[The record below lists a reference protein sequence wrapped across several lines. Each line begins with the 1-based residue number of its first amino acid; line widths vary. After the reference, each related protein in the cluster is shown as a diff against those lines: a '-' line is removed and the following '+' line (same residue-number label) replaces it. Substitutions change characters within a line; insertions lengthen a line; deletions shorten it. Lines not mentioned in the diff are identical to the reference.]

1 MQIRKTVPL
10 STDGIDAFLSL
21 LNEYGKDIDEQ
32 VELYMELLLEMGKE
46 VCENHATPNGDQDM
60 DIPDFRFEID
70 RQGDN
75 VIGKLI
81 GEGSDIIFIEFGS
94 GITYNGVSQGNS
106 PHPKGVEM
114 GYTIGDYPGWYK
126 DLHGHSRGTN
136 PEGWEYNGF
145 THYGIQAGM
154 PMWNAVLEI
163 EARSTEIAQR
173 VFG

>member
-32 VELYMELLLEMGKE
+32 VELYMELLLEMGME

-60 DIPDFRFEID
+60 DIPDFTFEID

-81 GEGSDIIFIEFGS
+81 GEGGDIIFIEFGT
-94 GITYNGVSQGNS
+94 GVTYNGNLDGS

-114 GYTIGDYPGWYK
+114 GYTIGNFPGAK
-126 DLHGHSRGTN
+126 MAKSGHSYGAS
-136 PEGWEYNGF
+136 PYGWHYNGF
-145 THYGIQAGM
+145 KHYGIEAGM